1 MQERI
6 KKALWNIWGQDKMKE
21 LLKKYEEVIRYL
33 IVGMMTTVVCLM
45 FFYGSTWTFLDGNDA
60 MQLQIANIIS
70 WIGSNAFA
78 YGMNRRYV
86 FQSKNPH
93 MFKEL
98 LTFLSS
104 RVVTLLLDMVIMHV
118 GTIWMECSYMWV
130 KWFSIVIVTIVNYLV
145 GKLWVFRKK

>member
-1 MQERI
+1 M
-6 KKALWNIWGQDKMKE
+6 KA

-33 IVGMMTTVVCLM
+33 IVGIMTTVVCLIS
-45 FFYGSTWTFLDGNDA
+45 FYGCTWTFLDGKDA
-60 MQLQIANIIS
+60 VQLQIANIIS

-86 FQSKNPH
+86 FQSENSH
-93 MFKEL
+93 VLKEL
-98 LTFLSS
+98 VTFLSS

-118 GTIWMECSYMWV
+118 GTIWLGFNYMLV
-130 KWFSIVIVTIVNYLV
+130 KWFSIVVVTIVNYLV